1 MDIDLLLKND
11 KVCSCGKRHTVD
23 IEKTIIESGAVDKLN
38 ELTEEYERV
47 LLVSDSHTY
56 KACGEQVKDL
66 LGDKIETNF
75 VFECEG
81 FLVPDEKAVEV
92 LRSKISSDTDL
103 VIGVGSGV
111 INDLCKYVSFLSD
124 LPYFIVATAPS
135 MDGYASTGAAMIFK
149 NMKVTFHARVPK
161 AIIADTT
168 VLKNAPS
175 DLIKAGYGDII
186 GKYSALNDWKLG
198 HVVLNEYFCSEVY
211 DLVMET
217 TEKTVSLAPGL
228 KDRKEDSIETLMEA
242 LVITGIAMSYVGNSR
257 PASGSEH
264 HFSHFF
270 EVVGLLNNEP
280 YLLHGIDVAFSA
292 VETQKIRE
300 KLLNISKPS
309 KFRIFDRNLWE
320 ENIKR
325 VYGKGAAEIIA
336 LQDKIGR
343 YEQSLNEIYIS
354 KWEEIKSVLEEAP
367 KSEQIK
373 GLLED
378 AGLNYEDFL
387 NIYGKEKLADAYLY
401 AKDCKDR
408 YTVLWPYYS
417 ILG

>member
-1 MDIDLLLKND
+1 M
-11 KVCSCGKRHTVD
+11 
-23 IEKTIIESGAVDKLN
+23 
-38 ELTEEYERV
+38 
-47 LLVSDSHTY
+47 
-56 KACGEQVKDL
+56 
-66 LGDKIETNF
+66 
-75 VFECEG
+75 
-81 FLVPDEKAVEV
+81 EV
-92 LRSKISSDTDL
+92 LRSNIFRHGFSHRCR
-103 VIGVGSGV
+103 SGV
-111 INDLCKYVSFLSD
+111 INDLCKYVAFFGSSVFYRGD
-124 LPYFIVATAPS
+124 RPS

-161 AIIADTT
+161 AIIADTK

-354 KWEEIKSVLEEAP
+354 KWEEIKSVLKKLRKVN
-367 KSEQIK
+367 KSK
-373 GLLED
+373 G
-378 AGLNYEDFL
+378 FW
-387 NIYGKEKLADAYLY
+387 
-401 AKDCKDR
+401 R
-408 YTVLWPYYS
+408 MRV
-417 ILG
+417 